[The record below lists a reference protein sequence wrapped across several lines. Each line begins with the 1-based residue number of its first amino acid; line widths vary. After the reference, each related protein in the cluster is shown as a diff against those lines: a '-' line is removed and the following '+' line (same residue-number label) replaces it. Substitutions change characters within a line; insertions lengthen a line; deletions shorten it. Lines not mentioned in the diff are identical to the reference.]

1 MAGYGKTLL
10 VCKKNLGPLPCYGI

>member
-10 VCKKNLGPLPCYGI
+10 ACKRNLGPLPCYGI